1 MNEGKIMKLIEFK
14 KLLEQL
20 PNEVEVKVLWDNN
33 YNNELSIKFDIDN
46 YDKYRNLYCM
56 TEWYY
61 PFSKLFNDK
70 YEEMKKEEEKRKI
83 IEEYEKNK
91 KGGIE

>member
-1 MNEGKIMKLIEFK
+1 MNEGKIMKLIDFK

-33 YNNELSIKFDIDN
+33 YNNELLIKFDIDN
-46 YDKYRNLYCM
+46 YDKIRKLYCM
-56 TEWYY
+56 SEWYY
-61 PFSKLFNDK
+61 PFSELFNDK
-70 YEEMKKEEEKRKI
+70 YDEMKKEEEKRKI

-91 KGGIE
+91 RGD